1 MFDASSLR
9 RPDVRARHGLTVSR
23 LPSPENSAGLLAA
36 PIDDL
41 WDELRGCGP
50 LIVQVRHRYAR
61 LIARRELPSLA
72 ERDEAAGLCC
82 RPDLFASPVLRRCSC
97 PRCVCLPSLRVH
109 DETAGECLQVCA
121 PPGFSAARWG
131 RVNRFFEPVALDSLA
146 LDESGGKR
154 LRRLPAGPLAWLPGN
169 ALFAF
174 FGRLSRA
181 GEAARATLRTPAATL
196 THDILPRRF
205 FVEQHVLTLGDDD
218 STLQVALPGLH
229 GVLLQVGDVDDA
241 VRLHLAGPGDTS
253 LLTLAPS
260 GGRVGAS
267 LWRDWLAELA
277 E

>member
-9 RPDVRARHGLTVSR
+9 RSDVRARHGLTVSR
-23 LPSPENSAGLLAA
+23 LPLPESSAGLLAA
-36 PIDDL
+36 SIDEL
-41 WDELRGCGP
+41 WDELHGCGP

-61 LIARRELPSLA
+61 LIARRELPMLA

-82 RPDLFASPVLRRCSC
+82 RPDLFAYPVLRRCSC
-97 PRCVCLPSLRVH
+97 PRCVCLPSLRIH

-121 PPGFSAARWG
+121 PPGFSAARWE
-131 RVNRFFEPVALDSLA
+131 RLNRFFEPVNLDSLG
-146 LDESGGKR
+146 LDESGGNR
-154 LRRLPAGPLAWLPGN
+154 LRRLPTGPLARLPGN

-174 FGRLSRA
+174 FGRLLRA

-196 THDILPRRF
+196 THDILPQRF
-205 FVEQHVLTLGDDD
+205 FVEQNVLTLGDDH

-229 GVLLQVGDVDDA
+229 GVMLHVGDEGGA
-241 VRLHLAGPGDTS
+241 ARLHLAGPDGTS
-253 LLTLAPS
+253 LLTLAPA
-260 GGRVGAS
+260 GGRVGGL

>member
-9 RPDVRARHGLTVSR
+9 RSDVRARHGLTVSR
-23 LPSPENSAGLLAA
+23 LPLPENSAGLLAA
-36 PIDDL
+36 SIDEL

-61 LIARRELPSLA
+61 LIARRELPAMA
-72 ERDEAAGLCC
+72 ERDEVTGLCC
-82 RPDLFASPVLRRCSC
+82 RPDLFAYPVLRRCSC
-97 PRCVCLPSLRVH
+97 PRCVCLPSLRIH
-109 DETAGECLQVCA
+109 DETGGECLQVCA

-146 LDESGGKR
+146 LDESDGKR
-154 LRRLPAGPLAWLPGN
+154 LRRLPSGPLTRLPGN

-181 GEAARATLRTPAATL
+181 GEAASVTLHTPAATL
-196 THDILPRRF
+196 THAILPRRF
-205 FVEQHVLTLGDDD
+205 FVEQNVLTLGDDD

-229 GVLLQVGDVDDA
+229 GVMLHVGDAGDA
-241 VRLHLAGPGDTS
+241 VRLHLAGPDGTS
-253 LLTLAPS
+253 LLTLAPG

-267 LWRDWLAELA
+267 RWRAWLSELA